1 MDLPW
6 IILKHALGQT
16 WDDAISPNIFPQEL
30 ILLSSAKLHISG
42 FKTKKS
48 ISFTKMLNKNGL
60 E

>member
-16 WDDAISPNIFPQEL
+16 WDYAISPNIFPQER
-30 ILLSSAKLHISG
+30 ILLSSAKLHISD
-42 FKTKKS
+42 FETKKN
-48 ISFTKMLNKNGL
+48 ISFTKMLNKKAL